1 MLEMSWTTP
10 HTIQFFL
17 FATCSFTFPFT
28 PPPLGRE
35 CPKTISQAGIAS
47 RDSPLSSKHVGA
59 IFSTVQLFAK
69 IFSSVQLFAKNILH
83 CATICKK
90 YSSMCNYLQTY
101 KRESGNL
108 HMKQRCYCEFNAE
121 RKMIRLPDQNMHEI
135 KSQSIF
141 TPQCNN
147 TSAWNGTYQLK
158 TILAQGC
165 IVLLDYTQLYSN
177 ECSSRTAEK
186 R

>member
-1 MLEMSWTTP
+1 MCNYL
-10 HTIQFFL
+10 Q
-17 FATCSFTFPFT
+17 
-28 PPPLGRE
+28 
-35 CPKTISQAGIAS
+35 K
-47 RDSPLSSKHVGA
+47 
-59 IFSTVQLFAK
+59 IFSTVQLF
-69 IFSSVQLFAKNILH
+69 SKNILH

-121 RKMIRLPDQNMHEI
+121 RKMIRLRDQNMHEI

-147 TSAWNGTYQLK
+147 TSAWNWTVN
-158 TILAQGC
+158 ISAQNNPC
-165 IVLLDYTQLYSN
+165 TRLHCTSWLYSIVLKWVQQQNSREKVAFNFIELHNLYYRCTLLAWTWILSSAKGVLHCVTWVLHRVTWVLSRVQGEHYIVLH
-177 ECSSRTAEK
+177 EC
-186 R
+186 